1 MIKIFSSN
9 SIISNFIINKG
20 LVSITT
26 ARLHNASQVKMSTS
40 GEFVEGVVCKVS
52 DIQENELKTFP
63 LKIGE
68 VLLVKQNNV
77 ISALGSKCTH
87 YGAPLVNGALGNG
100 RIRCPWHGACFKLST
115 GDIEEFPG
123 LDSLPCYQVTIED
136 ENVKVRAKKSDLI
149 SNKRIKPMGGKLAT
163 TEESIVIIGGG
174 PAAEAC
180 AETLRQEKFGGS
192 ITMICKE
199 NFVPYD
205 RARLSKEMGLDINTA
220 VFRNEDFYRKY
231 NIDILKDIDATKVDT
246 NKKIVCLRN
255 NTKVPYTK
263 LFIATGNRPRR
274 PCTSGCHLK
283 NVIVLRTYEEAK
295 ETNAILS
302 KDQEVVI
309 IGSSFIAMEV
319 AEYCRDK
326 VKKISVVMRD
336 DVPFKPVLGPM
347 IGEAVMKLFK
357 KNGVHFIPKMTI
369 DAING
374 TEKVEGVK
382 LHDGTILPADLVILG
397 TGSNP
402 NTDFLRSSNL
412 QLKEN
417 GTIETNEYLES
428 SVSDVFAGGDIALA
442 PVWCRYNIKAS
453 IGHFGLAEYHG
464 RIAALNMIGKK
475 TELKTVPYFWTKL
488 GPLSIRYCGF
498 GVYDDI
504 IYTGDVANLK
514 FVAFY
519 LENDEVIA
527 VSSCGMDPY
536 VSKFAELTAQG
547 RKLKRED
554 LGFDIFG
561 WAK

>member
-1 MIKIFSSN
+1 MIKTFSLN
-9 SIISNFIINKG
+9 SIIYNFSINKE
-20 LVSITT
+20 LVFITIS
-26 ARLHNASQVKMSTS
+26 RLLNASQRKMSTS
-40 GEFVEGVVCKVS
+40 AEFVEGVVCKVS

-63 LKIGE
+63 LGNGE

-87 YGAPLVNGALGNG
+87 YEAPLVKGALGNG
-100 RIRCPWHGACFKLST
+100 RIRCPWHGACFKIST

-123 LDSLPCYQVTIED
+123 LDSLPCYQVTIEG
-136 ENVKVRAKKSDLI
+136 ENVKVRAKKNDLI
-149 SNKRIKPMGGKLAT
+149 SNKRIKPMGGKLGT
-163 TEESIVIIGGG
+163 TEDSIVIIGGG
-174 PAAEAC
+174 PAAETC

-199 NFVPYD
+199 NFLPYD
-205 RARLSKEMGLDINTA
+205 RVRLSKDMGLDIKTA
-220 VFRNEDFYRKY
+220 EFRSEDFYQTY
-231 NIDILKDIDATKVDT
+231 NINVLKGIDATEVDT
-246 NKKIVCLRN
+246 EKKIVSLRN

-263 LFIATGNRPRR
+263 LFIATGNRARR
-274 PCTSGCHLK
+274 PCTPGSYLK
-283 NVIVLRTYEEAK
+283 NVVVLRTYEEAK
-295 ETNAILS
+295 DANAMLS
-302 KDQEVVI
+302 KDKEVVI
-309 IGSSFIAMEV
+309 IGGSFIAMEV

-326 VKKISVVMRD
+326 AKKVSVVMRD
-336 DVPFKPVLGPM
+336 DVPFKTVLGPM
-347 IGEAVMKLFK
+347 VGEAVMKLFK
-357 KNGVHFIPKMTI
+357 RMVLI
-369 DAING
+369 
-374 TEKVEGVK
+374 
-382 LHDGTILPADLVILG
+382 LSRSTILPADIVILG
-397 TGSNP
+397 TGSNT
-402 NTDFLRSSNL
+402 NTDFLKSSSI

-428 SVSDVFAGGDIALA
+428 AVSDVYAGGDIALA
-442 PVWCRYNIKAS
+442 PVWCRNNIKAS

-475 TELKTVPYFWTKL
+475 TALKTVPYFWTKL

-504 IYTGDVANLK
+504 IYTGDVENFK

-554 LGFDIFG
+554 LSFHIFG